1 MVLLL
6 AARQWPL
13 IRFEPYNPL
22 NFFLVT
28 HLAHPYHRT
37 QIKLSPAPI
46 TRRLPPSLF
55 TAHLP
60 SKPGLV
66 PARQGVP
73 VPTFAN
79 TTTPP
84 TLTMIKH
91 KLVFLGDQSVGKT
104 SLLSRFMYDKF
115 DTQYKATVGID
126 FMSKTMYLPDRTI
139 RLQLWDTAG
148 QERFRTL
155 VPSYIRDS
163 NVAVVVYDVT
173 DAKTFEAA
181 SKWIEDVQAER
192 QGQALIV
199 LVGNKCDLQ
208 NERVVTKEEGEAK
221 AQEVGAIFRETSAK
235 QGYNVK
241 PLFKKIATELAGM
254 EIPAGA
260 DKQQPEVVDVS
271 VEPSQEQASCAC

>member
-1 MVLLL
+1 
-6 AARQWPL
+6 
-13 IRFEPYNPL
+13 
-22 NFFLVT
+22 
-28 HLAHPYHRT
+28 
-37 QIKLSPAPI
+37 
-46 TRRLPPSLF
+46 
-55 TAHLP
+55 
-60 SKPGLV
+60 
-66 PARQGVP
+66 
-73 VPTFAN
+73 
-79 TTTPP
+79 
-84 TLTMIKH
+84 MIKH

-126 FMSKTMYLPDRTI
+126 FMSKTIYLSDRTI

-181 SKWIEDVQAER
+181 GKWIEDVQAER

-208 NERVVTKEEGEAK
+208 DQRQVSKEEGEEK
-221 AQEVGAIFRETSAK
+221 ARHVGAIFKEASAK

-254 EIPAGA
+254 EIP
-260 DKQQPEVVDVS
+260 QPQDQPRSEVVDVT
-271 VEPSQEQASCAC
+271 VQHEQEQASCGC

>member
-1 MVLLL
+1 
-6 AARQWPL
+6 
-13 IRFEPYNPL
+13 
-22 NFFLVT
+22 
-28 HLAHPYHRT
+28 
-37 QIKLSPAPI
+37 
-46 TRRLPPSLF
+46 
-55 TAHLP
+55 
-60 SKPGLV
+60 
-66 PARQGVP
+66 
-73 VPTFAN
+73 
-79 TTTPP
+79 
-84 TLTMIKH
+84 MIKH

-163 NVAVVVYDVT
+163 NVAVVVYDIT
-173 DAKTFEAA
+173 DPKTFEAA

-199 LVGNKCDLQ
+199 LVGNKSDLV
-208 NERVVTKEEGEAK
+208 NERMVSKEEGEEK
-221 AQEVGAIFRETSAK
+221 ARQVVAIFKETSAK
-235 QGYNVK
+235 QGQNVK

-254 EIPAGA
+254 EVPQFA
-260 DKQQPEVVDVS
+260 DKPQESEVVDVS